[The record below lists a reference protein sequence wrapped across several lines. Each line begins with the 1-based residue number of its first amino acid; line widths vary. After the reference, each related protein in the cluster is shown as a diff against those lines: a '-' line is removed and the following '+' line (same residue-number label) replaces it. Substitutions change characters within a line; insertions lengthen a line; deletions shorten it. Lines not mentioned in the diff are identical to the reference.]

1 MNAASGV
8 VKYRN
13 IWELYSFS
21 FLRKRLLIVIP
32 RLTRNPA
39 SSNSVTYRNQKPLG
53 PASIGEN
60 AADARNG

>member
-32 RLTRNPA
+32 RLTRNLVA
-39 SSNSVTYRNQKPLG
+39 SNSDALRYLTTLDA
-53 PASIGEN
+53 ASVRGMT
-60 AADARNG
+60 G